1 MADIPID
8 RFALSG
14 TLVSINQKYAS
25 LKSGFRFQD
34 LICADLGVIA
44 CVFQTLYVQISME

>member
-14 TLVSINQKYAS
+14 TLVLVVELHWGWSFLNAVTLSILLLT
-25 LKSGFRFQD
+25 LKV
-34 LICADLGVIA
+34 LG
-44 CVFQTLYVQISME
+44 